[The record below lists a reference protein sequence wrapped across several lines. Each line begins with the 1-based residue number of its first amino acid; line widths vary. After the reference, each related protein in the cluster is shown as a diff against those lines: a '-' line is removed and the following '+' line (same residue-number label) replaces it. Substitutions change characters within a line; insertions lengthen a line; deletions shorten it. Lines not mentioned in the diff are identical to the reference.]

1 MATNEHGH
9 NYGHT
14 NPEVSFEIS
23 DLSARGILVF
33 FAVLL
38 IGAIAVHLAVF
49 GLYKAYQSYAPKSD
63 HELSPLAKYEPPPQ
77 ASVLQNTSSV
87 NLQKFGGVLLQ
98 SDDVHDMQVFL
109 EEEEAQLHAQPWK
122 DEKGNIHLPIEAAM
136 QRLIAEGKL
145 QARPGNVAPETNYPG
160 VGRGY
165 SGIHELNQMESGEE
179 PQVEGAKP
187 RELMT
192 PPTKIPE
199 SKPSESAPDKVVVPP
214 KGQ

>member
-23 DLSARGILVF
+23 DLSARGILLF

-38 IGAIAVHLAVF
+38 IGAIAVHFVVF
-49 GLYKAYQSYAPKSD
+49 GLYKAYSAYAAKADP
-63 HELSPLAKYEPPPQ
+63 EQSPLAKYEPPPQ

-87 NLQKFGGVLLQ
+87 NLGKFGGVLLQ

-109 EEEEAQLHAQPWK
+109 EEQDAQLYAQPWK
-122 DEKGNIHLPIEAAM
+122 DGKGNIHLPIDAAM
-136 QRLIAEGKL
+136 QRLIAQGKL
-145 QARPGNVAPETNYPG
+145 QARPGNVAPEPNYPG
-160 VGRGY
+160 AGREY
-165 SGIHELNQMESGEE
+165 SGIHELNQMETGEE
-179 PQVEGAKP
+179 PVESGKP
-187 RELMT
+187 RELMN

-199 SKPSESAPDKVVVPP
+199 SMPSESSPEKIVVPP
-214 KGQ
+214 KGK

>member
-33 FAVLL
+33 FAVLA
-38 IGAIAVHLAVF
+38 IGAIMVHFVVY
-49 GLYKAYQSYAPKSD
+49 GLYKGYAAYAAKSD
-63 HELSPLAKYEPPPQ
+63 PEVSPLAKYEPPPQ

-87 NLQKFGGVLLQ
+87 NLNKFGGVLLQ

-109 EEEEAQLHAQPWK
+109 EVQNAQLYAQPWR
-122 DEKGNIHLPIEAAM
+122 DEKGNIHLPIDAAM
-136 QRLIAEGKL
+136 QRVIADGRL
-145 QARPGNVAPETNYPG
+145 QARPGNAPSEQTYPG
-160 VGRGY
+160 VGSAY
-165 SGIHELNQMESGEE
+165 SGIPELYKIQSSEE
-179 PQVEGAKP
+179 PQAEGGAP
-187 RELMT
+187 RELAT

-199 SKPSESAPDKVVVPP
+199 STPSESAPEKVEVP
-214 KGQ
+214 K